1 MEGGHLED
9 RGLGR
14 RIILQWIFSI
24 WNGEAL
30 TGLLWFRIGT
40 GDGRF

>member
-14 RIILQWIFSI
+14 RWIFSI
-24 WNGEAL
+24 CNGEAL